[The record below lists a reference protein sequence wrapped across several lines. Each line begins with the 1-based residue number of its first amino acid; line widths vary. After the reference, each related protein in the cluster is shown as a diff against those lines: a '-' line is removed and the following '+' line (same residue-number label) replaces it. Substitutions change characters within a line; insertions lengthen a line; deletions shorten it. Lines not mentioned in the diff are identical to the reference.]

1 MLTAVIDDD
10 PTGTQSATGVTV
22 LLDWDTAAIVAALRT
37 RPGVYL
43 QTNSR
48 AIAPVEAV
56 ALARRAQQQLRAAS
70 RELGQPIL
78 PVLRGDSTLRGHVF
92 TESDVFTGETGCVL
106 FVPAFPQGG
115 RTTVG
120 SVHRVVID
128 GIDTPVGQTEF
139 ARDPVFGYRSSNLVD
154 YVREKGGRRANP
166 VPLDALRESA
176 GRAVAVALLAA
187 GPGEFVVPDA
197 VTDHDID
204 LIHTGLR
211 EALTTRDDIVVRC
224 AATLAAICAGCLST
238 GYLDRPLVALRP
250 GLLVVCG
257 SHTSAATAQLAALT
271 DRLGRQPVRI
281 PTDEALADPVTAG
294 LLAAERLRDDLRG
307 HGFAV
312 VSTERVRRPDHDSLR
327 HGELVNL
334 ALMNATAEVVDL
346 VGTVV
351 SKGGITSA
359 EVARTALRATRARVR
374 GQLAAGIS
382 VWDYDDATVQVVV
395 PGNVGGRDTLVDV
408 ISAMQDDPSI
418 RLSHE

>member
-22 LLDWDTAAIVAALRT
+22 LLHWDTAAIVTALRT

-48 AIAPVEAV
+48 AIAPVDAV
-56 ALARRAQQQLRAAS
+56 ALAGRTREQLRAAS

-92 TESDVFTGETGCVL
+92 AESDVFTGETGCVL

-154 YVREKGGRRANP
+154 YVREKGGRHGSP
-166 VPLDALRESA
+166 VPLKALRESA

-204 LIHTGLR
+204 LIHAGLR
-211 EALTTRDDIVVRC
+211 EALATRDDIVVRC
-224 AATLAAICAGCLST
+224 AATLAASCAGCLST
-238 GYLDRPLVALRP
+238 GYLHRPLVAQRP

-271 DRLGRQPVRI
+271 DRLGRQPVQI
-281 PTDEALADPVTAG
+281 PTDDALADPVTAG
-294 LLAAERLRDDLRG
+294 LLAAERLRGDLRD

-327 HGELVNL
+327 HGELVNQ
-334 ALMNATAEVVDL
+334 ALMKATAEVVEL

-351 SKGGITSA
+351 CKGGTTSA

-382 VWDYDDATVQVVV
+382 VWDHDDATVQVVV
-395 PGNVGGRDTLVDV
+395 PGNVGGQDTLVDV
-408 ISAMQDDPSI
+408 ISAI
-418 RLSHE
+418 RDGAPVRRDG